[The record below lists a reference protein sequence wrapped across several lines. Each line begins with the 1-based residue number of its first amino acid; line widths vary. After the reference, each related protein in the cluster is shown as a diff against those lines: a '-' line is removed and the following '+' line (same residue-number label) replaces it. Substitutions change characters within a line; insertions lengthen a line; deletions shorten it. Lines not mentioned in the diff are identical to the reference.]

1 MSINKFRGKYFF
13 LSNFYSATVKYN
25 GILYQNSEAAFQA
38 QKCPD
43 QAKEFSQLTP
53 DQAKHLGRHVSIRPE
68 WDTVKDSIMTAIIID
83 KFNRH
88 PDLKTRL
95 IETNGE
101 ELIEGNTWGDK
112 YWGQVNGEGKNML
125 GKILMQT
132 RARLKEQAQD
142 NNLER

>member
-1 MSINKFRGKYFF
+1 
-13 LSNFYSATVKYN
+13 
-25 GILYQNSEAAFQA
+25 
-38 QKCPD
+38 
-43 QAKEFSQLTP
+43 
-53 DQAKHLGRHVSIRPE
+53 
-68 WDTVKDSIMTAIIID
+68 MTAIIID

-112 YWGQVNGEGKNML
+112 YWGQVNGEGKNRL
-125 GKILMQT
+125 GKILMQI